1 MKPATLYVDFV
12 SPYAYLAMKLLD
24 EVAGRLDIEIRPVLF
39 AGLLNHWENKGPAE
53 IPPKRIHTFRTVRWY
68 ADKNGIEYKMPP
80 HHPFNPLRALRLA
93 IALGS
98 TRDVVDAIFD
108 QIWRHGNLPDDAGGW
123 AAIQSALQV
132 TDGDSL
138 TADPVVKDQLRA
150 NGEAAVADDVFGVPT
165 FVVDGEGFWGVD
177 SMDMLIDWLDGRLDL
192 ADAEAQRILTIKPS
206 AERPGSKG

>member
-12 SPYAYLAMKLLD
+12 SPYAYLAMKRLD
-24 EVAGRLDIEIRPVLF
+24 EVSDRLDVEIKPVLF

-68 ADKNGIEYKMPP
+68 ADKHGIDYRMPP

-98 TRDVVDAIFD
+98 TREVVGTIFD
-108 QIWRHGNLPDDAGGW
+108 QIWWHGQLPDDAGGW
-123 AAIQSALQV
+123 ATIQEALAL
-132 TDGDSL
+132 TDGDAL
-138 TADPVVKDQLRA
+138 TAAPAVKDQLRA
-150 NGEAAVADDVFGVPT
+150 NGEAALAEGVFGVPT

-206 AERPGSKG
+206 AERPGSKS